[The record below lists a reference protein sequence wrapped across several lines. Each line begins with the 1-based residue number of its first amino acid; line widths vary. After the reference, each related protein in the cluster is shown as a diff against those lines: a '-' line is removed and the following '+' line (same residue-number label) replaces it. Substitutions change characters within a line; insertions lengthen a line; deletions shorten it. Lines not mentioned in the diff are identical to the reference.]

1 MSKGIEIQKNVMKES
16 KNIFSINA
24 NEIGSSV
31 KNRSITLFSTVDSY
45 PKKLSSQKVVEITT
59 GDNILNFKSNEITD
73 TEITEGF
80 IIAKKNIVFQN
91 KEKEKEKFAE
101 ELIIANKKLK
111 IEEEY
116 QKEYIRELGDIVFLI
131 SHKIRQPVAHILG
144 LSKLL
149 DGAIK
154 SPEELNKIVSYLKTS
169 AQSLDDHTRE
179 LIAFIHKSKKNS
191 YKHVSF

>member
-45 PKKLSSQKVVEITT
+45 PKKLSSQNVVEITT
-59 GDNILNFKSNEITD
+59 GDNILNFKPNEITD

-80 IIAKKNIVFQN
+80 IIAKKKIIFQN
-91 KEKEKEKFAE
+91 KEKEKLAE

-154 SPEELNKIVSYLKTS
+154 SPEELNKIVSYFKTS

-179 LIAFIHKSKKNS
+179 LMTFIHKSKKN
-191 YKHVSF
+191 KKKLI